1 MGTQVSAAVIT
12 SQTGHD
18 ALGGS
23 HMRLIVQGRDVVFF
37 SPGSD
42 HNHVDLPKGGAV
54 LLNGTNNTVNG
65 RGYIA
70 VAELGPQSNHNTFV
84 IGPGVTSFSGAN
96 IQPSDVFRLYGFTK
110 EDVASAF
117 ASKRQASPHLE
128 LLTLSHPGG
137 ATVRVALGFAHPG
150 DAPTIAQFHPV
161 PG

>member
-1 MGTQVSAAVIT
+1 MSTQVSTSVIT

-18 ALGGS
+18 TLGGS
-23 HMRLIVQGRDVVFF
+23 HMTFIVQGHDAVLF

-42 HNHVDLPKGGAV
+42 HNRIDMQRGGAV
-54 LLNGTNNTVNG
+54 FLSGTDNTVNG
-65 RGYIA
+65 RGDIA
-70 VAELGPQSNHNTFV
+70 VAEFGPRSNHNAFV

-117 ASKRQASPHLE
+117 ASKRQVSPRSE

-137 ATVRVALGFAHPG
+137 ATVRVALAFEHPG

>member
-1 MGTQVSAAVIT
+1 MSTQVSTSVIT

-18 ALGGS
+18 TLGGS
-23 HMRLIVQGRDVVFF
+23 HMRFIVQGHDVVL
-37 SPGSD
+37 SGPGSD
-42 HNHVDLPKGGAV
+42 HNLIDLQEGGAV
-54 LLNGTNNTVNG
+54 FLSGPNNTVSG
-65 RGYIA
+65 RGDIA
-70 VAELGPQSNHNTFV
+70 VAELGPRSNHNTFV

-117 ASKRQASPHLE
+117 ASKRQASPRSE

-137 ATVRVALGFAHPG
+137 ATVRVALGFEHPG